1 MTAVS
6 ARGSYFKTQRRALP
20 IKQEGAP
27 LVYCLLS
34 QSYRM
39 VSIWQEH
46 RLQ

>member
-27 LVYCLLS
+27 LLFIAY
-34 QSYRM
+34 
-39 VSIWQEH
+39 
-46 RLQ
+46 